1 MYYYFITGTS
11 RGLGKAICQ
20 KILAQGNAKV
30 IGIGRKSSIINPNY
44 HHVHIDLSKISDLE
58 KQLVSIFTRLIEPE
72 KIVLIN
78 NSGALGEVKHIGN
91 TSADHIIGVLNLNL
105 LAPAI
110 LINSFIKKYGKV
122 NCKKTII
129 NISSGAGKKPVDGW
143 GNYCTSKAGLDM
155 FSRVVDAEQQL
166 KNSNVSIYA
175 VAPGIVDTSMQD
187 HIRKSDKS
195 DFSMIERFKDYKE
208 NDDLSSPEEVAEKYW
223 DFLQNEEKYSDV
235 LLDVRDFQ

>member
-20 KILAQGNAKV
+20 KILAEGNAKV
-30 IGIGRKSSIINPNY
+30 VGMGRTSSIINPNY
-44 HHVHIDLSKISDLE
+44 HHVYMDLSEIGDLE
-58 KQLVSIFTRLIEPE
+58 KRLVNVFNSLIEPE

-78 NSGALGEVKHIGN
+78 NSGALGEVKHIGT
-91 TSADHIIGVLNLNL
+91 TSAAHIIDVMHLNL

-110 LINSFIKKYGKV
+110 LINSFIQKYAKV

-129 NISSGAGKKPVDGW
+129 NISSGAGKKPMDGW

-155 FSRVVDAEQQL
+155 FSRVVDTEQQL
-166 KNSNVSIYA
+166 ADANVSIYSI
-175 VAPGIVDTSMQD
+175 APGIVDTKMQD

-195 DFSMIERFKDYKE
+195 DFSMIERFKEYKK
-208 NDDLSSPEEVAEKYW
+208 NNALSSPKEVAEKYW
-223 DFLQNEEKYSDV
+223 NFLQNEEKFDEV
-235 LLDVRDFQ
+235 ILDVRTF